1 MNAQLWLGV
10 LVGAS
15 LGAPTRF
22 FIDRRLNARF
32 GLRFPHGTMVVNMIG
47 CALLGLIMGHAAR
60 LVTEGQAEPLLFVA
74 VAGTGFCG
82 ALTTFSGFAAQVLD
96 FERPGG
102 TTPQVPFGGVQYAL
116 VSVVAGVILTAL
128 GYAWAS

>member
-1 MNAQLWLGV
+1 MSWQLWLGV
-10 LVGAS
+10 LVGAA

-22 FIDRRLNARF
+22 FVDRRLNARF
-32 GLRFPHGTMVVNMIG
+32 GLRFPHGTMVVNMVG
-47 CALLGLIMGHAAR
+47 CALLGLIMGYAAR
-60 LVTEGQAEPLLFVA
+60 NIADGQAQPQVFIA

-102 TTPQVPFGGVQYAL
+102 TTPQVPFGGVQYAV
-116 VSVVAGVILTAL
+116 VSVVTGVILTAL

>member
-1 MNAQLWLGV
+1 MTGQLWLGV
-10 LVGAS
+10 LVGAA
-15 LGAPTRF
+15 LGAPTRLLV
-22 FIDRRLNARF
+22 DRRFIARF
-32 GLRFPHGTMVVNMIG
+32 GLRFPHGTMTVNMVG
-47 CALLGLIMGHAAR
+47 CALLGLIMGYAAR
-60 LVTEGQAEPLLFVA
+60 CIADGQPEPLVFIA

-102 TTPQVPFGGVQYAL
+102 TTPHVPFGGVQYAV
-116 VSVVAGVILTAL
+116 VSVVAGVALTAM